1 MIPAGVT
8 TLDCA
13 VDSHAHVYD
22 VARYPF
28 HPTSAFSLLPNEP
41 GTAVAYRSVLEAHGL
56 THALLV
62 NPLGG
67 YGVDNRYLL
76 EAIAASGG
84 RFRGVAVVPHDI
96 ADRELDALGAGG
108 VVGVRFN
115 LNHAASPPLEGPGGS
130 RTLARARE
138 RGWFAQIHYEGD
150 TIVDAL
156 PILERSGIR
165 VVVDH
170 CGRPDMAHGLG
181 QRGFQALLALG
192 RAGRAA
198 VKLSGVFRF
207 SRAGAPYAD
216 ADPYVQALIDSFS
229 IDACVWGSDW
239 PFVRAKARVD
249 YGPLLGCLARWFPDP
264 GDRRKVLWDNP
275 ARLFGFVASA
285 PDRRSA

>member
-1 MIPAGVT
+1 MAAAGVT
-8 TLDCA
+8 NLARA

-41 GTAVAYRSVLEAHGL
+41 GTATAYRAVLDAHGL
-56 THALLV
+56 THALLI

-67 YGVDNRYLL
+67 YGVDNRYML

-84 RFRGVAVVPHDI
+84 RFKGVAVVPHDI
-96 ADRELDALGAGG
+96 GDRELDALGAGG
-108 VVGVRFN
+108 VIGVRFN
-115 LNHAASPPLEGPGGS
+115 LNHESSPPLAGAGGS
-130 RTLARARE
+130 RTLERARE

-150 TIVDAL
+150 RIVDAL

-181 QRGFQALLALG
+181 QRGFQELLALG
-192 RAGRAA
+192 RAGGAA

-207 SRAGAPYAD
+207 SRAGPPYAD
-216 ADPYVQALIDSFS
+216 ADPYARALIEAFS
-229 IDACVWGSDW
+229 VDHCLWGSDW

-249 YGPLLGCLARWFPDP
+249 YGPLLACLERWFPDP
-264 GDRRKVLWDNP
+264 GDRQKVLWDNP
-275 ARLFGFVASA
+275 ARLFGFATSA
-285 PDRRSA
+285 PDRRSE

>member
-1 MIPAGVT
+1 MIPPGVT
-8 TLDCA
+8 DLACA

-22 VARYPF
+22 VERYPF
-28 HPTSAFSLLPNEP
+28 HPSSAFTLLPNEP
-41 GTAVAYRSVLEAHGL
+41 GNAAAYRAVLDAHGI

-62 NPLGG
+62 QPLGG

-96 ADRELDALGAGG
+96 GDRELDALGAGG

-115 LNHAASPPLEGPGGS
+115 LNHAASPPLEGPDGS
-130 RTLARARE
+130 RTLARTRE
-138 RGWFAQIHYEGD
+138 RGWFAQIHFEGD
-150 TIVDAL
+150 RIVAAL
-156 PILERSGIR
+156 PILERSGIDL
-165 VVVDH
+165 VVDH
-170 CGRPDMAHGLG
+170 CGRPEMERGLG
-181 QRGFQALLALG
+181 QPGFQALVALG

-207 SRAGAPYAD
+207 SRAGSPYID
-216 ADPYVQALIDSFS
+216 ADPYAQALIEAFTVDR
-229 IDACVWGSDW
+229 CVWGSDW

-249 YGPLLGCLARWFPDP
+249 YGPLLACLARWFPDP

-275 ARLFGFVASA
+275 ARLFGFAALA